1 MRLFTKLDQLIEFY
15 RKENMGLVTHL
26 QYPVPLEEEDAVDDP
41 EEDTESVMSPPELP
55 PRNIPLAGP
64 CEAKE
69 LPPAAET
76 PRAAEVSRPSLSE
89 TLFQRLQSMDTSG

>member
-1 MRLFTKLDQLIEFY
+1 MKRRKGRGTGRGLALGGLDLTGLWWVWGRLCVHSVLTNDLSC
-15 RKENMGLVTHL
+15 V
-26 QYPVPLEEEDAVDDP
+26 
-41 EEDTESVMSPPELP
+41 ESVMSPPELP
-55 PRNIPLAGP
+55 PRNIPLSGP

-69 LPPAAET
+69 LPPAAEN